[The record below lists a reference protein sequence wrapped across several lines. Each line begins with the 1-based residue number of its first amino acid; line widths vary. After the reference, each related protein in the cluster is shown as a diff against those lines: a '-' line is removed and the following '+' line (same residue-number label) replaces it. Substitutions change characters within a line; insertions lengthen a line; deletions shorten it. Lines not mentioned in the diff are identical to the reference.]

1 MAVITI
7 SKEYASESEE
17 FAKRLA
23 DRLGYSILDK
33 QLVADAA
40 RELRISE
47 SEAQSFR
54 KGRESRLL
62 RLIDRYTASTVQKV
76 VDRSYGRLDDR
87 NYHEVTVKLVRS
99 VAEEGNVIILG
110 WGAQCILAEHPGTIH
125 LRIVKT
131 LEDRIRW
138 LKENMEMDDRSA
150 RDLIEREEKESAA
163 YIEHYFNRSWD
174 DPHLYHAVLNLSRI
188 PMEDALDCV
197 EAWVN
202 RSVNRNP

>member
-17 FAKRLA
+17 FARRLA

-47 SEAQSFR
+47 SEAQSFHR
-54 KGRESRLL
+54 GKESRLL

-76 VDRSYGRLDDR
+76 VDRSYGRLDDK
-87 NYHEVTVKLVRS
+87 NYHEVTVKLVQN
-99 VAEEGNVIILG
+99 VGQEGNVIILG
-110 WGAQCILAEHPGTIH
+110 WGAQCILADHPQAIH
-125 LRIVKT
+125 LRIVKH

-138 LKENMEMDDRSA
+138 LKENMEMDDRA
-150 RDLIEREEKESAA
+150 AKDLIEREEKESEA

-188 PMEDALDCV
+188 AMEDALDLV
-197 EAWVN
+197 AAWV
-202 RSVNRNP
+202 SKVEEGP